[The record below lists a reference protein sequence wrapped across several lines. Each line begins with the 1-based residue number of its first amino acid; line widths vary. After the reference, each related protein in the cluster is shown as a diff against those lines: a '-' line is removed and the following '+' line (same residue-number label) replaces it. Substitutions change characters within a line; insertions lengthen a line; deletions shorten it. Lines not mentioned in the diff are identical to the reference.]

1 VTRVSKEGRAS
12 SSEAIFIGAVETQ
25 MIEGASR
32 DLRLI
37 EVHFKDGARNKLHA
51 HTTDQV
57 LVITE
62 GEGIVATRGE
72 RREVGPGDVAFI
84 PAGEEHWHGAK
95 PGKDMTHLA
104 MNGATSKTDIK
115 E

>member
-1 VTRVSKEGRAS
+1 VTRVSKDRRAAS
-12 SSEAIFIGAVETQ
+12 GEAIFIGAVETQ
-25 MIEGASR
+25 MIEGNGR
-32 DLRLI
+32 DLRLL
-37 EVHFKDGARNKLHA
+37 EVHFKDGARNKMHA
-51 HTTDQV
+51 HTTDQL

-62 GEGIVATRGE
+62 GEGIVATRSE

-104 MNGATSKTDIK
+104 INGATSKTDIK